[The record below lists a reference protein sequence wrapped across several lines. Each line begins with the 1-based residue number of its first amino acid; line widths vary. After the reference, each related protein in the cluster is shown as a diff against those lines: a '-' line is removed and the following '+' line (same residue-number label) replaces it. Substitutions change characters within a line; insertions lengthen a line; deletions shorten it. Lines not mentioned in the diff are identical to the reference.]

1 MKEVPI
7 PCGATQ
13 INEICTIHRVDDEC
27 QYWVGPWILYRHPCA
42 DYQQFRLV
50 LAQLLNAGTCRQ
62 YELVKAFGL
71 NRRMLNR
78 ASSQL
83 KERGMDSFFV
93 RQTGR
98 AAPKVLTPENLS
110 RAQELLDQNRS
121 RSEVCEELGIKYD
134 TLRKGISSGRL
145 REGLPEDHRTASTQS
160 ERSEEDSKAGE
171 AMGVGCTNTMDRM
184 AAAVGM
190 VDGVPTRFENC
201 YDLPLGGVLLALP
214 AILENGLLSQMDKL
228 GRISGYYTGAQI
240 LLVLV
245 MMLLCR
251 IKTVEQLRGHSPG
264 EFGKLIGLD
273 RIPEVRCLR
282 QKMDTLAGD
291 TNARQW
297 SAAISQRWFEQ
308 MEHAVGFCYVDGH
321 VKVYGGQSEL
331 PRRFVSRQ
339 RLCLRGISSYWAND
353 AIGQPLFVVE
363 KQIDAGLIEAL
374 ESDIFPELL
383 DQMPGQP
390 SEEALEDEQHLHRFT
405 VVFDREG
412 SSPNFIKRAWD
423 EHRIAVLT
431 YRKNSQDQWPESEFL
446 PTEMTTPTG
455 EPMEARIA
463 ERGVYW
469 PKQKMWVK
477 EVRKLTQSGH
487 QTAII
492 CSGLQLEAARIAPN
506 MFARWSQE
514 NFFGYAMEHFN
525 IDGLIAFGK
534 EDFSGT
540 ETLVNPRWREI
551 DKQQRRTRGLLNNAR
566 AKYVAMDG
574 QKRADPHHRDYSK
587 WEQSKAELLETIQ
600 NYEQKLDTL
609 GAAKKDHDKHIT
621 FDQLQQNEKFAK
633 LSTARRALMNTI
645 GMIAYR
651 SETAMAMLMISK
663 NYGITEAR
671 SLLQDLFTMT
681 ADLKPDHAKGILQIS
696 LHCATTPKNN
706 LRLRELADKLNQ
718 TETIFPS
725 TNLRIVF
732 QTR

>member
-1 MKEVPI
+1 
-7 PCGATQ
+7 
-13 INEICTIHRVDDEC
+13 
-27 QYWVGPWILYRHPCA
+27 
-42 DYQQFRLV
+42 
-50 LAQLLNAGTCRQ
+50 
-62 YELVKAFGL
+62 
-71 NRRMLNR
+71 
-78 ASSQL
+78 
-83 KERGMDSFFV
+83 
-93 RQTGR
+93 
-98 AAPKVLTPENLS
+98 
-110 RAQELLDQNRS
+110 
-121 RSEVCEELGIKYD
+121 LGIKYD
-134 TLRKGISSGRL
+134 TLRKAVADGRL
-145 REGLPEDHRTASTQS
+145 RESPPENRRTGSTQS
-160 ERSEEDSKAGE
+160 ERSEEDGRAGE
-171 AMGVGCTNTMDRM
+171 AMGVGCTNTTDRM

-201 YDLPLGGVLLALP
+201 HDLPMGGVLLALP
-214 AILENGLLSQMDKL
+214 AILGNGLLSQMDKL
-228 GRISGYYTGAQI
+228 GRIGGYYTGAQI

-245 MMLLCR
+245 MMLRCR

-282 QKMDTLAGD
+282 QKMDALAGD

-297 SAAISQRWFEQ
+297 SAAVSRQWFEQ

-374 ESDIFPELL
+374 ESDVFPELL

-390 SEEALEDEQHLHRFT
+390 SQEALEADRSLHRFA

-423 EHRIAVLT
+423 NHRIAALT
-431 YRKNSQDQWPESEFL
+431 YRRNSRDRWPESEFR
-446 PTEMTTPTG
+446 PTRMTTPTG
-455 EPMEARIA
+455 EPMEADIA

-469 PKQKMWVK
+469 PKQEMWVK

-487 QTAII
+487 QTAIV
-492 CSGLQLEAARIAPN
+492 CSGLQLEAVRIAPN

-514 NFFGYAMEHFN
+514 NFFGYAMQHFN

-540 ETLVNPRWREI
+540 ETVVNPRWREI
-551 DKQQRRTRGLLNNAR
+551 DKQQRSTRGLLNKAR

-574 QKRADPHHRDYSK
+574 QKRADPRHREHSK
-587 WEQSKAELLETIQ
+587 WEHSKAELLETIQ
-600 NYEQKLDTL
+600 NLEQKLDTL
-609 GAAKKDHDKHIT
+609 GAAKKDHDKHIA
-621 FDQLQQNEKFAK
+621 FDQLQPNEKFAK

-651 SETAMAMLMISK
+651 SETAMAMLMAGG

-671 SLLQDLFTMT
+671 ALLRDLFTMT
-681 ADLKPDHAKGILQIS
+681 ADLTPDHAEGILRVS
-696 LHCATTPKNN
+696 LHSAATPKNN
-706 LRLRELADKLNQ
+706 LRLRELADKLNE

-725 TNLRIVF
+725 TNLRMVF